1 MNDETKKWLENLKSG
16 DTVVVRNNG
25 GWSSS
30 KIYVEKVN
38 RTTKTLISVGGSSYS
53 RDTGR
58 RTRVGRWD
66 SAYITMPTED
76 NLREVK
82 RLELV
87 QKFRSYLWDEVPFE
101 KLEEVDKI
109 LSTKND

>member
-1 MNDETKKWLENLKSG
+1 MSIDEIKKWLENVKAG
-16 DTVVVRNNG
+16 DTVVVMNGG
-25 GWSSS
+25 GWSSC
-30 KIYVEKVN
+30 KTYTEKVS
-38 RTTKTLISVGGSSYS
+38 RTTKTLIFVGGSSYS

-87 QKFRSYLWDEVPFE
+87 QKFRSYLWDEVLLE

-109 LSTKND
+109 LSKE